1 MLNSLLKKNFLITF
15 TSLAISFAVSY
26 VIIYNYVPLYYIN
39 LQEKHFIENTEKA
52 VEILN
57 NEDEITLE
65 SFEKIN
71 DVVNMNYYIIN
82 SDGKLVFMYD
92 NARNQGIYWENGI
105 KTDTSDI
112 MNSED
117 YLKEKFIFGHDKDTY
132 QIIFSTPLDSV
143 TGIQEVLHMIV
154 PYMIILGII
163 LSTFTSLFFANY
175 VSKPIIKLNKRAIE
189 IANLDFKKYDPFPR
203 SDEIG
208 ILSKN
213 LVIMSNHLEKAMDDL
228 WSDMDQVKQR
238 DQERKELMAI
248 LSHELKTPLTVL
260 IGQTECMIND
270 IGKYKDHK
278 KYLRENINEFNRLN
292 NLVNQ
297 ILVVSKIDN
306 LDYKLE
312 PEKVQIERI
321 IKAKC
326 QEYQNIFNEKDLKY
340 KLSIKQKDI
349 KVDPILIEFI
359 LKNLIENAFKYA
371 KEKSV
376 IQINTTPTTIEVT
389 NVLTAPLNKTGEVLK
404 QAFIQNDDSRNSS
417 GHGLGLYIVE
427 KSLAKLQIK
436 SRIDITNEKFSYKI
450 YL

>member
-15 TSLAISFAVSY
+15 ISLAISFTVSY

-39 LQEKHFIENTEKA
+39 LQEKHFTECTEKA

-57 NEDEITLE
+57 KESEITLK

-82 SDGKLVFMYD
+82 SDGMLVFMYD
-92 NARNQGIYWENGI
+92 NARNQGFYWEKGI
-105 KTDTSDI
+105 KTDTKEITS
-112 MNSED
+112 SEE
-117 YLKEKFIFGHDKDTY
+117 YLKEKYIFGNGSDTY
-132 QIIFSTPLDSV
+132 QIIFSTQLDSV
-143 TGIQEVLHMIV
+143 SGIREVLHMII
-154 PYMIILGII
+154 PYMIVLGII

-203 SDEIG
+203 RDEIG

-213 LVIMSNHLEKAMDDL
+213 LVIMSDHLEKAMEEL
-228 WSDMDQVKQR
+228 WSDIDQVNQR

-278 KYLRENINEFNRLN
+278 KYLRENIKEFNRLN

-297 ILVVSKIDN
+297 ILVVSKVDN
-306 LDYKLE
+306 LDLKLD
-312 PEKVQIERI
+312 PQKIQIERA

-326 QEYQNIFNEKDLKY
+326 IEYQEIFKEKGLKY

-349 KVDPILIEFI
+349 NVDPILIEFI

-371 KEKSV
+371 KDKSV

-389 NVLTAPLNKTGEVLK
+389 NILAEPLNKSGEELK
-404 QAFIQNDDSRNSS
+404 QAFIQNDESRNSS

-427 KSLAKLQIK
+427 KSLAKLHIK
-436 SRIDITNEKFSYKI
+436 SRIDITDEKFSYKI

>member
-15 TSLAISFAVSY
+15 ISLAISFTVSY

-39 LQEKHFIENTEKA
+39 LQQKHFSENTERA

-57 NEDEITLE
+57 AQDKITLE

-71 DVVNMNYYIIN
+71 GIVNMNYYIIN
-82 SDGKLVFMYD
+82 SENKLVFMFD
-92 NARNQGIYWENGI
+92 NARNQGFYWENGI
-105 KTDTSDI
+105 KTDTSEI
-112 MNSED
+112 TSSEE
-117 YLKEKFIFGHDKDTY
+117 YLKEKFIFGHEDNTY

-143 TGIQEVLHMIV
+143 SGIREVLHMIV
-154 PYMIILGII
+154 PYMIILGIL

-189 IANLDFKKYDPFPR
+189 MANLDFKKYDPFDR

-213 LVIMSNHLEKAMDDL
+213 LVIMSDHLEKAMDDL
-228 WSDMDQVKQR
+228 WSDIDLVNQR

-260 IGQTECMIND
+260 IGQTECMINE
-270 IGKYKDHK
+270 IGKYKDYK

-297 ILVVSKIDN
+297 ILVVSKVDN
-306 LDYKLE
+306 LDYKIE
-312 PEKVQIERI
+312 SEKVNIEQL
-321 IKAKC
+321 IKVKC
-326 QEYQNIFNEKDLKY
+326 AEYESIFNEKELKY
-340 KLSIKQKDI
+340 KLNIKQKDI
-349 KVDPILIEFI
+349 KIDPLLIEFI

-371 KEKSV
+371 KQNSTIK
-376 IQINTTPTTIEVT
+376 INTTKTTIEVT
-389 NVLTAPLNKTGEVLK
+389 NDLKSPLNKTGDELK

-436 SRIDITNEKFSYKI
+436 SRIDITDDRFSYKI
-450 YL
+450 YF